1 MRRGLRALPGRL
13 AAAHYC
19 PRPADAGPLP
29 AAWRAICK
37 PSGRADFAERA
48 RRGRRIGGRLPQ
60 TPMTRK
66 RSSAPKGLGALAAAF
81 HGRPAMMAM
90 REATLPKAMVRARG
104 LLRVSVVAAAVTACC
119 LLPSAAAQGPRN
131 WAGSDLP
138 AREPTRQPVRMAQAP
153 GGTATVADDTRPAAA
168 AETLIPTGNL
178 LATIRDGGILMVP
191 LLGCSFLL
199 AVFGIERAVSLRTG
213 RVVPRLFV
221 TRFVEQVQS
230 RQIARGE
237 ALDACEENGSP
248 AAKVFAAAVRRWGRP
263 QVEIEQAAIDAC
275 EREINHLRR
284 YRRIFNGVATIGPL
298 LGLLG
303 TVFGLIRSFNDV
315 AGAGAM
321 GRPDLLARGFGEALI
336 TTAMGLLVAIPAMVL
351 HWIFTSRVDRL
362 AMRLDEACQQVIDE
376 ISQEALGDVKRRA
389 AG

>member
-1 MRRGLRALPGRL
+1 MMASGRAIVRTTLL
-13 AAAHYC
+13 AAAI
-19 PRPADAGPLP
+19 AVS
-29 AAWRAICK
+29 W
-37 PSGRADFAERA
+37 
-48 RRGRRIGGRLPQ
+48 
-60 TPMTRK
+60 
-66 RSSAPKGLGALAAAF
+66 SA
-81 HGRPAMMAM
+81 
-90 REATLPKAMVRARG
+90 T
-104 LLRVSVVAAAVTACC
+104 SAV
-119 LLPSAAAQGPRN
+119 AQGPRN
-131 WAGSDLP
+131 WAGADLP
-138 AREPTRQPVRMAQAP
+138 PREPVRVAQLPA
-153 GGTATVADDTRPAAA
+153 VASEAPAAA
-168 AETLIPTGNL
+168 PPRDTLIPTGNL

-362 AMRLDEACQQVIDE
+362 AMRLDETCQQVIDE
-376 ISQEALGDVKRRA
+376 ISQEALGEVKRRA

>member
-1 MRRGLRALPGRL
+1 
-13 AAAHYC
+13 
-19 PRPADAGPLP
+19 
-29 AAWRAICK
+29 
-37 PSGRADFAERA
+37 
-48 RRGRRIGGRLPQ
+48 
-60 TPMTRK
+60 
-66 RSSAPKGLGALAAAF
+66 
-81 HGRPAMMAM
+81 MMASGGAIL
-90 REATLPKAMVRARG
+90 RTMVC
-104 LLRVSVVAAAVTACC
+104 AAAVATAW
-119 LLPSAAAQGPRN
+119 SASSAVAQGPRT

-138 AREPTRQPVRMAQAP
+138 AREPARQPVRLAQA
-153 GGTATVADDTRPAAA
+153 PAAA
-168 AETLIPTGNL
+168 ATVDEASQPAAAREPLIPTGNL

-221 TRFVEQVQS
+221 TRLVEQVQS

-248 AAKVFAAAVRRWGRP
+248 AARVFAAAVRRWGRP

-362 AMRLDEACQQVIDE
+362 AMRLDETCQQVIDE
-376 ISQEALGDVKRRA
+376 ISQEALGEGKRRA

>member
-1 MRRGLRALPGRL
+1 MMPISSRAV
-13 AAAHYC
+13 
-19 PRPADAGPLP
+19 RP
-29 AAWRAICK
+29 CV
-37 PSGRADFAERA
+37 
-48 RRGRRIGGRLPQ
+48 
-60 TPMTRK
+60 
-66 RSSAPKGLGALAAAF
+66 AL
-81 HGRPAMMAM
+81 
-90 REATLPKAMVRARG
+90 
-104 LLRVSVVAAAVTACC
+104 VAAVVIACV
-119 LLPSAAAQGPRN
+119 SAAATAQSPRA
-131 WAGSDLP
+131 WAGASEP
-138 AREPTRQPVRMAQAP
+138 AREPLR
-153 GGTATVADDTRPAAA
+153 VASQPAAA
-168 AETLIPTGNL
+168 DAADSAEPSRDGLIPTGNL
-178 LATIRDGGILMVP
+178 LATIRDGGILMIP

-362 AMRLDEACQQVIDE
+362 AMRLDETCQQVIDE
-376 ISQEALGDVKRRA
+376 ISQEALGEVKRRA

>member
-1 MRRGLRALPGRL
+1 
-13 AAAHYC
+13 
-19 PRPADAGPLP
+19 
-29 AAWRAICK
+29 
-37 PSGRADFAERA
+37 
-48 RRGRRIGGRLPQ
+48 
-60 TPMTRK
+60 
-66 RSSAPKGLGALAAAF
+66 
-81 HGRPAMMAM
+81 MMAM
-90 REATLPKAMVRARG
+90 GGATIRTAAAR
-104 LLRVSVVAAAVTACC
+104 LRHVVELAFVVAAVAAWCGLPHAV
-119 LLPSAAAQGPRN
+119 AQGPRT

-138 AREPTRQPVRMAQAP
+138 AREPVRVAQAP
-153 GGTATVADDTRPAAA
+153 TAKVVSADAPPQPAAGD
-168 AETLIPTGNL
+168 TLIPTGNL

-248 AAKVFAAAVRRWGRP
+248 AARVFAAAVRRWGRP